1 MKVKHLQEF
10 LAKFTEGEGSRQGN
24 AVSDAVIMVEINGR
38 LHEIRRMEV
47 HENAEKVFI
56 GWTGQAKATHRL
68 VLKTEKESKLILPD
82 KLRNDY

>member
-1 MKVKHLQEF
+1 
-10 LAKFTEGEGSRQGN
+10 
-24 AVSDAVIMVEINGR
+24 MVEVNGR

-56 GWTGQAKATHRL
+56 GWTGKAKATHRL
-68 VLKTEKESKLILPD
+68 VLKTEKESKLIIPD